1 MKIYKPKFWDKKLSF
16 FSIIFFPLSIVF
28 IIFVFLKKKL
38 TKPISFK
45 IPIICV
51 GNIYIGGTGKTPTSI
66 LLANEFSKIGKK
78 TTIIRKY
85 YKNHEDE
92 YGMIR
97 DKFKELMINKNRI
110 DSLYEAE
117 KNNFNMA
124 ILDDGLQDYKIK
136 KKANIVCFNSDQLI
150 GNGFVLPSGP
160 LRENLSS
167 LKNSDIII
175 INGST
180 NKEFEEHILE
190 INSKLKIF
198 YSNYRPIN
206 IQQFKNKKLLALAG
220 IGNPDNFFKLLEE
233 NDLKIEKKIIF
244 PDHYKF
250 SKNEIKNI
258 LFEAKKFN
266 LEVIM
271 TEKDFFKI
279 NKFNLGTIGYLKVN
293 LEIKEIK
300 KLISEI
306 RKLYD

>member
-136 KKANIVCFNSDQLI
+136 KKQ
-150 GNGFVLPSGP
+150 
-160 LRENLSS
+160 
-167 LKNSDIII
+167 
-175 INGST
+175 
-180 NKEFEEHILE
+180 
-190 INSKLKIF
+190 
-198 YSNYRPIN
+198 
-206 IQQFKNKKLLALAG
+206 
-220 IGNPDNFFKLLEE
+220 
-233 NDLKIEKKIIF
+233 
-244 PDHYKF
+244 
-250 SKNEIKNI
+250 
-258 LFEAKKFN
+258 
-266 LEVIM
+266 
-271 TEKDFFKI
+271 
-279 NKFNLGTIGYLKVN
+279 
-293 LEIKEIK
+293 
-300 KLISEI
+300 
-306 RKLYD
+306 KLYVSTAINL

>member
-78 TTIIRKY
+78 PTIIRKY

-97 DKFKELMINKNRI
+97 ENFKELIINRNRI
-110 DSLYEAE
+110 NSLYEAE

-136 KKANIVCFNSDQLI
+136 KNVKIVCFNSKQLI
-150 GNGFVLPSGP
+150 GNGFV
-160 LRENLSS
+160 
-167 LKNSDIII
+167 
-175 INGST
+175 
-180 NKEFEEHILE
+180 
-190 INSKLKIF
+190 
-198 YSNYRPIN
+198 
-206 IQQFKNKKLLALAG
+206 
-220 IGNPDNFFKLLEE
+220 
-233 NDLKIEKKIIF
+233 
-244 PDHYKF
+244 
-250 SKNEIKNI
+250 
-258 LFEAKKFN
+258 
-266 LEVIM
+266 
-271 TEKDFFKI
+271 
-279 NKFNLGTIGYLKVN
+279 YLQV
-293 LEIKEIK
+293 L
-300 KLISEI
+300 
-306 RKLYD
+306 